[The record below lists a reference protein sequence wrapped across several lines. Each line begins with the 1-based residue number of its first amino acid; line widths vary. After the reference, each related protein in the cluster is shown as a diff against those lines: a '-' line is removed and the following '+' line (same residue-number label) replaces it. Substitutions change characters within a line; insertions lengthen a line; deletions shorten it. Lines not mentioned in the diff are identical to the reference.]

1 MKKNISITTFLSILF
16 SLIAF
21 TSTAQNS
28 DTAIYIKNFTN
39 LEEALKNPNEVF
51 RLDLSNQLLNNTQ
64 LEALTKFKNLRFL
77 SLKNDHLKEVPKS
90 ISELTNL
97 RVLDLSGNDFKFLPT
112 LDIINPEIGIKT
124 KTNMVNFGLI
134 ANIATIENT
143 IVKGSLTINSKI
155 WKNEF

>member
-90 ISELTNL
+90 ISEL
-97 RVLDLSGNDFKFLPT
+97 
-112 LDIINPEIGIKT
+112 I
-124 KTNMVNFGLI
+124 
-134 ANIATIENT
+134 
-143 IVKGSLTINSKI
+143 
-155 WKNEF
+155 

>member
-1 MKKNISITTFLSILF
+1 M
-16 SLIAF
+16 
-21 TSTAQNS
+21 
-28 DTAIYIKNFTN
+28 
-39 LEEALKNPNEVF
+39 EEALKNPNEVF

-112 LDIINPEIGIKT
+112 EIKKLKKLEEIYLNNEPNADINAGSHLQSMAIPILIPARMFKIN
-124 KTNMVNFGLI
+124 NFFS
-134 ANIATIENT
+134 ENFT
-143 IVKGSLTINSKI
+143 LK
-155 WKNEF
+155 